1 MNKFTCTSHWYPNIS
16 MEFFALLYLQAH
28 LMGWVEYKALRDFW
42 SFIKFSVPFGKWASQ
57 IQEEN
62 LEFYQASLGTPSK
75 LLERMVYN
83 CNYNTTYSTVYT
95 YCPTEA
101 TWPSEGKPRFP
112 VQKNTSVL
120 SFSFIQTTDWQVSMP
135 CGTKFLQ
142 LLQFFGWSA
151 TISSCKK

>member
-1 MNKFTCTSHWYPNIS
+1 MQMFLLWNLSSEGKQWGVAV
-16 MEFFALLYLQAH
+16 FAGL

-83 CNYNTTYSTVYT
+83 CN
-95 YCPTEA
+95 
-101 TWPSEGKPRFP
+101 
-112 VQKNTSVL
+112 
-120 SFSFIQTTDWQVSMP
+120 
-135 CGTKFLQ
+135 
-142 LLQFFGWSA
+142 
-151 TISSCKK
+151 